1 MKSIRRISGF
11 PLLGNLAAY
20 RRNKVGFLSRLRD
33 HEGDLSAFRLGK
45 HELILI
51 THPDDVHWVEAKN
64 AKNYVKATN
73 LRELVG
79 DGILMSEGEKWRK
92 QRRLIQPTFHQGTI
106 LKMVDTMNR
115 RIAQHVDSIT
125 TQWKQSPDG
134 SVDLG
139 FGFKKLAFEIVGEAL
154 FGSELGNRFADL
166 RSSMEYINLFLTRRF
181 GQLIP
186 IPVGVPLPSHLKFQR
201 AKHAIDEAVF
211 EIIRLKK
218 AAVDSGHPH
227 DDLITKIMVARD
239 PDTGETMPI
248 DQLRDEATSM
258 LLAGFETTGHLLP
271 WIFHL
276 LSTHPEVQR
285 SLHDEI
291 ESVLQG
297 QSPRGDELFR
307 MPVLNDVVDETLR
320 LYPPVWAWT
329 KRALGADTIRG
340 HVIEPGSIIY
350 VSPYVVHRHPQ
361 WWDQPDAF
369 LPSRWTPELRERNKH
384 AFFPFGMGPRT
395 CVGKHF
401 ALMEVKLI
409 LIRFFQKFRVEPL
422 TGFEV
427 KADFQIT
434 LGMQK
439 PLRLR
444 LQENG
449 K

>member
-1 MKSIRRISGF
+1 MKSIRRTSGLPVF
-11 PLLGNLAAY
+11 GNLVAY

-33 HEGDLSAFRLGK
+33 REGDVSAFRLGK
-45 HELILI
+45 YDLILI
-51 THPDDVHWVEAKN
+51 THPEDIHWVESKN

-106 LKMVDTMNR
+106 LKMVETMNR
-115 RIAQHVDSIT
+115 RIAQHVDAISGE
-125 TQWKQSPDG
+125 WKRSADG
-134 SVDLG
+134 SVELG

-154 FGSELGNRFADL
+154 FGSELGSRFAGL

-181 GQLIP
+181 GQML
-186 IPVGVPLPSHLKFQR
+186 PVPMGLPLPSHLRFRR
-201 AKHAIDEAVF
+201 AKRTIDEAVF
-211 EIIRLKK
+211 EILRMKK
-218 AAVDSGHPH
+218 AAVDAGHPH
-227 DDLITKIMVARD
+227 DDLITKIMIARD
-239 PDTGETMPI
+239 PETGETMPM

-276 LSTHPEVQR
+276 LSTHPDVQR
-285 SLHDEI
+285 DLQREI

-297 QSPRGDELFR
+297 QAPSGEELFR
-307 MPVLNDVVDETLR
+307 MPILNDVVDETLR

-329 KRALGADTIRG
+329 KRALGSDTIRG
-340 HVIEPGSIIY
+340 HAIEPGSILY

-361 WWDQPDAF
+361 WWDRPDEF
-369 LPSRWTPELRERNKH
+369 VPSRWTPELRDRNRH

-409 LIRFFQKFRVEPL
+409 LIRFFQKFSVEPAK
-422 TGFEV
+422 GFKV
-427 KADFQIT
+427 TPDFQIT
-434 LGMQK
+434 LGMKK
-439 PLRLR
+439 PLRLQLKER
-444 LQENG
+444 G

>member
-1 MKSIRRISGF
+1 VKSIRRTNGLPVF
-11 PLLGNLAAY
+11 GNLVAY

-33 HEGDLSAFRLGK
+33 REGDVSAFRLGK
-45 HELILI
+45 HDLILI
-51 THPDDVHWVEAKN
+51 THPDDIHWVEAKN

-106 LKMVDTMNR
+106 LKMLDTMNR
-115 RIAQHVDSIT
+115 RIARHMDAISGE
-125 TQWKQSPDG
+125 WKRSPDE
-134 SVDLG
+134 SVELG

-154 FGSELGNRFADL
+154 FGSELGSRFAGL

-181 GQLIP
+181 GQML
-186 IPVGVPLPSHLKFQR
+186 PVPMGLPLPSHLRFRR
-201 AKHAIDEAVF
+201 AKRTIDEAVF
-211 EIIRLKK
+211 EILRIKK
-218 AAVDSGHPH
+218 TAVDAGQAH
-227 DDLITKIMVARD
+227 DDLITKIMITRD
-239 PDTGETMPI
+239 PETGETMPI

-276 LSTHPEVQR
+276 LSIHSDVQHA
-285 SLHDEI
+285 LQLEI
-291 ESVLQG
+291 DSVLQG
-297 QSPRGDELFR
+297 RVPNGDELFR
-307 MPVLNDVVDETLR
+307 MPLLNDVVDETLR

-329 KRALGADTIRG
+329 KRALGSDTIRG
-340 HVIEPGSIIY
+340 HSIEPGSILY

-361 WWDQPDAF
+361 WWDRPDEF
-369 LPSRWTPELRERNKH
+369 VPSRWTPELREKNRN
-384 AFFPFGMGPRT
+384 AYFPFGMGPRT

-409 LIRFFQKFRVEPL
+409 LIRFFQKFSVEPVQ
-422 TGFEV
+422 GFEV
-427 KADFQIT
+427 KPDFQIT
-434 LGMQK
+434 LGMKQ
-439 PLRLR
+439 PIRLR
-444 LQENG
+444 LKERG